1 MSDLARDL
9 KTLGHPI
16 RLRIIEALT
25 TNRSL
30 VASMISTFIGESRS
44 VTSHHLRILEQG
56 GFVEGWKSG
65 QYVVY
70 VRNRSKIL
78 KVLKNITFLT
88 DIEGEKNAD
97 A

>member
-1 MSDLARDL
+1 MIDLARDL

-56 GFVEGWKSG
+56 GFVEGRKSG

-70 VRNRSKIL
+70 TKCRGKIL
-78 KVLKNITFLT
+78 KVLSNITVLV
-88 DIEGEKNAD
+88 EGEKNAD